1 MDINVRSR
9 YARNRLIIVL
19 LIVGFIVIGWFLV
32 KPAWGDLNTTKENL
46 VQAQIQLDAK
56 KATSQNVVKLLSNF
70 EAQRFR
76 LEILDDALPNSPEI
90 PQLLSGLEE
99 LVSASGMN
107 ISVLKITEERG
118 DAPAQVFNPAASGQP
133 PVEQNLITRPE
144 LGEIKIELAVTGT
157 PENFYLLLS
166 LLERNLR
173 LLDINIIS
181 LSSEAGGAQG
191 EAIYDLVISTFY
203 KIRN

>member
-1 MDINVRSR
+1 MVLNVRSG

-32 KPAWGDLNTTKENL
+32 KPAWGDLNVTKENL
-46 VQAQIQLDAK
+46 VQAQIQLDEK
-56 KATSQNVVKLLSNF
+56 EATFQNVAKLLSNF
-70 EAQRFR
+70 EAQRSR
-76 LEILDDALPNSPEI
+76 LEILDDALPDSPEV
-90 PQLLSGLEE
+90 PQLLSGMEE
-99 LVSASGMN
+99 LVSASGM
-107 ISVLKITEERG
+107 SLSALTITEERE
-118 DAPAQVFNPAASGQP
+118 DAPAQVFNPVTSGQP
-133 PVEQNLITRPE
+133 QVQQNLITQPE
-144 LGEIKIELAVTGT
+144 LVEIKIDLAVTGT

-181 LSSEAGGAQG
+181 LGSEAGGAPG

-203 KIRN
+203 KTRN